1 MRSPKRA
8 TANRIIGQ
16 RLFLRQVRNSE
27 SLPDNFLPGY
37 SEPRENDKKGQA
49 AFVEDNFVIMGVDG
63 NMLLFNSSRSC
74 TFLPP
79 PARLAPPP
87 PHPPPKCP
95 HAFSSNCVLCGGVS
109 VADGFLKARLVHTG
123 EPERMFVSVF
133 QHLDRIRKQ
142 TINPSS
148 MAVF

>member
-1 MRSPKRA
+1 MRSRKRA
-8 TANRIIGQ
+8 SANGIIGQ

-27 SLPDNFLPGY
+27 SLPDNFLLGY

-79 PARLAPPP
+79 PPSPPQSV
-87 PHPPPKCP
+87 HMLSV
-95 HAFSSNCVLCGGVS
+95 SSDCVLCGGVS
-109 VADGFLKARLVHTG
+109 VDDGFLKARLVHTG
-123 EPERMFVSVF
+123 EPERMFVFVF

-142 TINPSS
+142 TVNPAS